1 MYKTYWQLE
10 QRPFENSCRDKFY
23 YPAEPHQGAM
33 HKLRYAV
40 ENHFGA
46 VVLAGAAGSGK
57 TLLVQNL
64 HRHLPKRFD
73 PFVHMVFPLLPVD
86 QLLTFLADELG
97 AKRGWWRSGASG
109 HTMAHSIRRIQKM
122 LVDNVRRGRH
132 AVVALDEAHLVQDT
146 AALEA
151 IRLLLNFEV
160 DSQTAMTLIF
170 IGQPEMLTRLDQ
182 MRGLEERIGLKCML
196 KPLTVEET
204 ICYVNH
210 RLKAAGAKQ
219 TIFDSDAL
227 EMMHRLTG
235 GIPRRINRLCDLALL
250 VGYAEEQP
258 KSTAQQLEAVSEE
271 LVTLRPES

>member
-10 QRPFENSCRDKFY
+10 QRPFENSCQDKFY
-23 YPAEPHQGAM
+23 YPTEPHQGAM

-46 VVLAGAAGSGK
+46 AVLAGAAGSGK
-57 TLLVQNL
+57 TLLIQNL
-64 HRHLPKRFD
+64 RRHLPKQFD
-73 PFVHMVFPLLPVD
+73 PFVHLVFPLLPVD

-97 AKRGWWRSGASG
+97 AKRSSWRSGASG
-109 HTMAHSIRRIQKM
+109 NTMVHSIRRIQRM
-122 LVDNVRRGRH
+122 LEDNVRRGRH
-132 AVVALDEAHLVQDT
+132 AVVALDEAHLVQDS

-170 IGQPEMLTRLDQ
+170 VGQPEMLTRLDQ

-235 GIPRRINRLCDLALL
+235 GIPGRINRLCDLALL

-271 LVTLRPES
+271 LVTIRPES